1 MCLKGSLNGFLDVL
15 MVLKTSLTKRVPSY
29 EARTLLLNGVSVS
42 DTRIG
47 VDTRMTL
54 IGEVFNSKSIC

>member
-1 MCLKGSLNGFLDVL
+1 MN
-15 MVLKTSLTKRVPSY
+15 Y

-47 VDTRMTL
+47 VDTRRTL
-54 IGEVFNSKSIC
+54 IGEVFKSKNICWISENLVWF